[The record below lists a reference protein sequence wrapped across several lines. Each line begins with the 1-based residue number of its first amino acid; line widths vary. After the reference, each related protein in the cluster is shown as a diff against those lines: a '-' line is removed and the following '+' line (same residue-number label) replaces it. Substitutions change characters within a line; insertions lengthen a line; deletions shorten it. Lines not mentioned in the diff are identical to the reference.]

1 MEQHIA
7 RLVSSCGLSRFDYRA
22 WPGIEIVVAPPPPE
36 VEDALPD
43 VAAEPALVVPAHAV
57 MEAPAVAAPPEAS
70 QPQPELS
77 EAKPPRISS
86 PSPMPPKPADTEPAS
101 GVRTR
106 SLLAS
111 LAKLIETPPPRIVI
125 AEPAVAPMAQQGLGR
140 RAEEQPPG
148 PPRGYEAPVHVGYLP
163 APPRPPARR
172 RFALLDEIA
181 VARRRV
187 DPRRGAS
194 HLPPD

>member
-36 VEDALPD
+36 VEDALPEL
-43 VAAEPALVVPAHAV
+43 AAEPALVVPAHAV
-57 MEAPAVAAPPEAS
+57 MEAQPEAS

-77 EAKPPRISS
+77 EAKPPRISP
-86 PSPMPPKPADTEPAS
+86 PSPMPQKPADTEPAS

-140 RAEEQPPG
+140 RAEEQPAG
-148 PPRGYEAPVHVGYLP
+148 PPRGYEAPVHVVGYLP
-163 APPRPPARR
+163 APAATPRPPARR